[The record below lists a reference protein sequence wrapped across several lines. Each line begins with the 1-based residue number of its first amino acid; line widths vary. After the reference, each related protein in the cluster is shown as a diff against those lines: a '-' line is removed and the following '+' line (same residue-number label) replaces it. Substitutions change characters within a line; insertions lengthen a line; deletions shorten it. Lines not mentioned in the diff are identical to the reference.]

1 MKPFILHLQDATHD
15 ERFDSVASFV
25 GQDTSGLFGI
35 LADHARTMTMLVFGL
50 SRFRMM
56 DGTWQFVALPGG
68 LLYFVDNEL
77 SIVTRRYLRDQ
88 DYDRISLALDQQL
101 VAEEAALHTVKE
113 SLHRLEEEMFKRLW
127 KIGRERV
134 L

>member
-1 MKPFILHLQDATHD
+1 
-15 ERFDSVASFV
+15 
-25 GQDTSGLFGI
+25 
-35 LADHARTMTMLVFGL
+35 
-50 SRFRMM
+50 M